1 MDNWEIV
8 RVVRNEEEA
17 VLAAGYLRS
26 NDIPAEVEP
35 HAATELPVPVAE
47 DFGDYRVVVPADRL
61 SEALTLLEEREAA
74 APAPEPGTAPAEPG
88 SPRIE
93 EPSPVKPE

>member
-8 RVVRNEEEA
+8 RVFADEEEA

-26 NDIPAEVEP
+26 NDVPAEVEP
-35 HAATELPVPVAE
+35 HASTELRLPLAE
-47 DFGDYRVVVPADRL
+47 DFGDYRVLVPADRL
-61 SEALTLLEEREAA
+61 SEALTLLDERDAA
-74 APAPEPGTAPAEPG
+74 APAPEPGSAPAEPG
-88 SPRIE
+88 PLVE